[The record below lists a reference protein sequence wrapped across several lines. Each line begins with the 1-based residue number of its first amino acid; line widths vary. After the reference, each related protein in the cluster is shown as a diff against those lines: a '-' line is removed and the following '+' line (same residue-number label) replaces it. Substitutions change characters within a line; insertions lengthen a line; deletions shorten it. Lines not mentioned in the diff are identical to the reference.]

1 MAKKKAPKKK
11 KNKDNKEL
19 FWVVRMRIY
28 PTDVQIQRLETWL
41 ESLRW
46 LYNRSLRERKD
57 AYSQNKRTITF
68 KEQKSALP
76 ALKKECPDLKSVPS
90 PAVQGCVKRLQTAFD
105 NFFRRVKERKE
116 GSRVKVGYPRFKKY
130 GSYCSLSY
138 PQAWMKQ
145 TDKEAGKVENKEI
158 IKLCIPKDVSMDVSD
173 KDFKAFWGSISFP
186 KLGDVNIRVHR
197 PIDWKKAKSVTIK
210 KMPNG
215 DWYACARMQI
225 TPVQPEKG
233 KKKIVGIDLGLKE
246 LVTTSEGEYFPHP
259 RCLKKSEEK
268 LKCVQRKLSRHEK
281 GSNNWEKQRQKV
293 AKLHTK
299 IKNQRMDFLHK
310 LSFQLVKNY
319 THIVFEKLNILNMV
333 KCKNFAKSILDAG
346 WGKLV
351 ELTTYKSV
359 MRGGSTIQVDPKYTT
374 QDCSRCGE
382 RVPKALSERIHNCP
396 KCGLKICRDVNAANN
411 ILHRA
416 GMGQSP
422 GRSSA

>member
-1 MAKKKAPKKK
+1 MGKRECSRKKK
-11 KNKDNKEL
+11 KDNNSEEL
-19 FWVVRMRIY
+19 LFTIRMRAY
-28 PTDVQIQRLETWL
+28 LSDVQNQRGETWN

-57 AYSQNKRTITF
+57 AYSQNKRTISYT
-68 KEQKSALP
+68 QQQNALS
-76 ALKKECPDLKSVPS
+76 ALKKECPDLKKVFSGSV
-90 PAVQGCVKRLQTAFD
+90 QDCLRRLQESYDGFFD
-105 NFFRRVKERKE
+105 RVEKKKQ
-116 GSRVKVGYPRFKKY
+116 GTKIKVGYPRFKKF
-130 GSYCSLSY
+130 GSYRSFTF
-138 PQAWMKQ
+138 PQVWTKKNC
-145 TDKEAGKVENKEI
+145 KETNTSSFNETV
-158 IKLCIPKDVSMDVSD
+158 KLRVPEGVSMDVPD
-173 KDFKAFWGSISFP
+173 KDFKAVWGTITLP
-186 KLGDVNIRVHR
+186 KFGDIKVRVHR
-197 PIDWKKAKSVTIK
+197 PIDWKKAKTVNLK
-210 KMPNG
+210 KTPNG
-215 DWYACARMQI
+215 DWYVSVCIQA
-225 TPVQPEKG
+225 TPIKPEG
-233 KKKIVGIDLGLKE
+233 KEKIVGVDLGLKE

-268 LKCVQRKLSRHEK
+268 LKCAQRKLSRKEK

-319 THIVFEKLNILNMV
+319 THIAFENLNILNMV

-359 MRGGSTIQVDPKYTT
+359 MRGGSVIQVDPKYTT

-396 KCGLKICRDVNAANN
+396 KCGLKMCRDVDAAV
-411 ILHRA
+411 R
-416 GMGQSP
+416 QQCD
-422 GRSSA
+422 